1 LLVVN
6 NIESGYGRLRVLR
19 GVTLNVEEGE
29 IVAVLGPN
37 GAGKTTTL
45 RTLSGILPLW
55 SGSITF
61 LGKNLTKESP
71 EARAAMGLGH
81 VVEGRGILTS
91 LSVEENLM
99 LGRSLRRD
107 GAQSIQRDKDHL
119 LDLFPVLRERLKL
132 PASSLSGGEQQM
144 LALARSLLCRPR
156 LLMIDEMSFG
166 LAPIIVNQLFALV
179 RQLRDEGTTSLI
191 VEQQAGVLNICDR
204 TFVLSGGRTVS
215 QDDTGAAVSRADL
228 VRSYLGDSED

>member
-1 LLVVN
+1 
-6 NIESGYGRLRVLR
+6 
-19 GVTLNVEEGE
+19 
-29 IVAVLGPN
+29 
-37 GAGKTTTL
+37 
-45 RTLSGILPLW
+45 
-55 SGSITF
+55 
-61 LGKNLTKESP
+61 
-71 EARAAMGLGH
+71 
-81 VVEGRGILTS
+81 
-91 LSVEENLM
+91 M

-144 LALARSLLCRPR
+144 LALARALLCRPK

-215 QDDTGAAVSRADL
+215 QDDSGAAVSRAYL
-228 VRSYLGDSED
+228 VRSYLGDAED